1 VHVLNTTTGVALFQ
15 PHTALLGD
23 SFTDASFR
31 AVYSLFTDLV
41 RVSNQRT
48 RAELVARE
56 IANAEVVV
64 YEVVERYIV
73 SGYSA
78 ILSSKSLGL
87 IQSALAPP
95 R

>member
-1 VHVLNTTTGVALFQ
+1 VR
-15 PHTALLGD
+15 

-41 RVSNQRT
+41 RVNNQRT
-48 RAELVARE
+48 RPELVARE

-64 YEVVERYIV
+64 YEVAERYIV

-78 ILSSKSLGL
+78 IISNRELGL
-87 IQSALAPP
+87 IQTALAAA